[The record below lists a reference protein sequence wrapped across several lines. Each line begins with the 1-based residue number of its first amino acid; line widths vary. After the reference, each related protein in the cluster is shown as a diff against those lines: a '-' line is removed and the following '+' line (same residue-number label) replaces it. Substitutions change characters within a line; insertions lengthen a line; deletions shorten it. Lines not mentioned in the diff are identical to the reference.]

1 MSDIDRSEVIKYA
14 KQKRH
19 ELIEF
24 WEDYKHENRE
34 VKYYDFI
41 INSLETD
48 EAYNLMYEQPE
59 FCANCIDRDYLIRD
73 LYCKAHGETNINIHW
88 LEGYIKKLPSV
99 LPKAKEGHWIK
110 EDRGRVEYS
119 AVCSECG
126 NSTFWSEK
134 SNFCPNCGCRMI
146 EPEESESD
154 A

>member
-1 MSDIDRSEVIKYA
+1 MSDIDRSEVIEYA
-14 KQKRH
+14 KEKRH

-48 EAYNLMYEQPE
+48 EAYQLEYEKPE
-59 FCANCIDRDYLIRD
+59 ICEDCIPR
-73 LYCKAHGETNINIHW
+73 KAALRINELHHGQMPNHINHQIW
-88 LEGYIKKLPSV
+88 KELKAVPSV
-99 LPKAKEGHWIK
+99 LPKAKKGHWIK

-126 NSTFWSEK
+126 DSTFWSEK
-134 SNFCPNCGCRMI
+134 SNFCPNCGADMR
-146 EPEESESD
+146 EVEE
-154 A
+154 

>member
-1 MSDIDRSEVIKYA
+1 MSSDMTRSEALKELKEYTEGLDMEYA
-14 KQKRH
+14 TPFDKAI
-19 ELIEF
+19 LFAIA
-24 WEDYKHENRE
+24 
-34 VKYYDFI
+34 
-41 INSLETD
+41 SLETD

-73 LYCKAHGETNINIHW
+73 LYCKAQGETNINIHW